1 VVSKFKV
8 IGALM
13 QQFWVKWTEWFDL
26 DEPLTEPVDDGSV
39 DDGSVDD
46 PSPLDVEF
54 SEMVKSIFSAIFRV
68 IKRIFSFMRE

>member
-1 VVSKFKV
+1 
-8 IGALM
+8 M
-13 QQFWVKWTEWFDL
+13 QQFWVKWTGWFDL
-26 DEPLTEPVDDGSV
+26 DEPLTEPVN
-39 DDGSVDD
+39 DGSVDD

>member
-1 VVSKFKV
+1 
-8 IGALM
+8 M

-26 DEPLTEPVDDGSV
+26 DEPLTKPV

-46 PSPLDVEF
+46 PSPLDIEF

-68 IKRIFSFMRE
+68 IKRIFSFIRE

>member
-1 VVSKFKV
+1 MISKFKV

-39 DDGSVDD
+39 DD

-68 IKRIFSFMRE
+68 VKRIFSFMRE

>member
-1 VVSKFKV
+1 
-8 IGALM
+8 M

-39 DDGSVDD
+39 DD

-54 SEMVKSIFSAIFRV
+54 FRDG
-68 IKRIFSFMRE
+68 